1 MLKDQPMQHFMLLS
15 ELQDSGWKGYL
26 EVLFNM
32 VIKVRRGSDENS
44 CEGCV
49 TVGAIQTG

>member
-32 VIKVRRGSDENS
+32 VIKGRRGSDGNS
-44 CEGCV
+44 
-49 TVGAIQTG
+49 